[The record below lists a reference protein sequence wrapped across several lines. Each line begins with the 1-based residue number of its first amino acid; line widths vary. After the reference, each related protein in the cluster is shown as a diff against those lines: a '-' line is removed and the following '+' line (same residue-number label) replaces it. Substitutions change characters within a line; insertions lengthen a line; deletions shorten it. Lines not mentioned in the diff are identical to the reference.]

1 MPAPDHGPDG
11 PWEVGRLQA
20 TWWDEP
26 RRPPKPVVGSEPS
39 PVPAAPRGSPVEL
52 PRLTRGAAVP
62 GRLLSSVPGKVS
74 KAALGSQEQV
84 LTCPHLS
91 EDPGWCSQNNSK
103 LGAGRQKSGNGV
115 PPSQGLRF
123 LLRSS
128 CPRPLLWGAGALRVI
143 GPGHSQ
149 PHISEAQGASI
160 VRLRRGLGWTGA
172 TGCGRLTT
180 TASDPGR
187 GHGVG
192 SRHTC
197 PPHPKTKVML
207 PTRGRRERGRTE
219 KIPVGWGSHRRFE
232 CRRWRQIT
240 EARPRPPAS

>member
-84 LTCPHLS
+84 PTCPHLS
-91 EDPGWCSQNNSK
+91 EDPGWRSQNNSK

-128 CPRPLLWGAGALRVI
+128 CPRPLLWGAGAPRVI

-197 PPHPKTKVML
+197 PPVP
-207 PTRGRRERGRTE
+207 
-219 KIPVGWGSHRRFE
+219 
-232 CRRWRQIT
+232 
-240 EARPRPPAS
+240 